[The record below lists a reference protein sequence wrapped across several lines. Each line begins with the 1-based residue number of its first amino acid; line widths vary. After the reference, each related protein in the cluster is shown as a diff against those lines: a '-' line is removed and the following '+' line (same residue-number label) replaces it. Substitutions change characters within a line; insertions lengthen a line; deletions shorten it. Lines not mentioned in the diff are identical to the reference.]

1 MNIVIRSAGAADLGA
16 IMRIERAG
24 FTPAEAASEASMA
37 ERIAKIPDTFL
48 VAESAGQV
56 VGFIVGPAIS
66 ARYLTDDLFD
76 HLTANRQADKCVAV
90 LSIAVDP
97 ATRGQGI
104 GTALLTAFA
113 KQAQKQHRELISLTC
128 LDRLVLYYAKH
139 GYVNEGVADS
149 QHAGEV
155 WYNMV
160 LSLA

>member
-1 MNIVIRSAGAADLGA
+1 MSLVIRAPKADDLAAV
-16 IMRIERAG
+16 MRIERAG
-24 FTPAEAASEASMA
+24 FTEDEAATPESMA
-37 ERIAKIPDTFL
+37 ERIATIPDTFF
-48 VAESAGQV
+48 VAELDGAV
-56 VGFIVGPAIS
+56 AGFIVGPAIS

-76 HLTANRQADKCVAV
+76 HLTPNVAADKCVSV

-97 ATRGQGI
+97 DVRAQGV
-104 GTALLTAFA
+104 GTALLNAFA
-113 KQAQKQHRELISLTC
+113 DRAREQHRELISLTC
-128 LDRLVLYYAKH
+128 LDRLVPYYAKH